1 MKILFICKSNTGRS
15 QMAEAFFNKIS
26 NNHTS
31 FSAGTLVG
39 EREGTIIH
47 EYVIESMRQLGFD
60 LSKNVRKQLTPS
72 MVNEAD
78 KIIIMDEEKNLPD
91 YLKESSEKT
100 FWDVED
106 AVGTSLELH
115 CKIRDQIKMLVKQL
129 INDIE

>member
-1 MKILFICKSNTGRS
+1 
-15 QMAEAFFNKIS
+15 MAEAFFNKIS